1 VFRVPAPA
9 AGVAD
14 LVWISLGVPVAVL
27 LATLLLQRLE
37 ASLLSTPV
45 RVDHPEH
52 PAPVDS
58 TPLLTVGPLE
68 AAAPRREPDRPVLRG
83 AA

>member
-1 VFRVPAPA
+1 
-9 AGVAD
+9 
-14 LVWISLGVPVAVL
+14 VWISLGVPVAVL
-27 LATLLLQRLE
+27 LATLLMQRLE
-37 ASLLSTPV
+37 AKLLSTPG

-52 PAPVDS
+52 PVPGDS

-68 AAAPRREPDRPVLRG
+68 PPPPRREPDRPVLRG